1 MFGSDSVVKYSAGCA
16 LAPREKQIC
25 CARIILPVPGDPAT
39 TTSDPLHDGDEQ
51 LASALHIR
59 MHTWPGAHDFT
70 YWNKHWG
77 DYLGF
82 YAHAIGWFASESM
95 TQIPGLI
102 THHLRGFRHYEEGV
116 FDDRAGT
123 FAGQQWGPSTQAVSL
138 AV

>member
-1 MFGSDSVVKYSAGCA
+1 MVAWYQERPPCA
-16 LAPREKQIC
+16 VGMLSLLRAVAMA
-25 CARIILPVPGDPAT
+25 ARV
-39 TTSDPLHDGDEQ
+39 
-51 LASALHIR
+51 
-59 MHTWPGAHDFT
+59 
-70 YWNKHWG
+70 
-77 DYLGF
+77 
-82 YAHAIGWFASESM
+82 WFASESM